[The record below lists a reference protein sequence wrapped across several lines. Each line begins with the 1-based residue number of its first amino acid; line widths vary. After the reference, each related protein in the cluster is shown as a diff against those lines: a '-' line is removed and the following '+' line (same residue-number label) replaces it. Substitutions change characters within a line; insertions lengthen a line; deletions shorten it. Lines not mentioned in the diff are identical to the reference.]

1 MRRARTE
8 DQIYASGYISLTEI
22 KRLYGIGH
30 VNAKRAFDKAAEL
43 DMESFGRNRVFTD
56 KVRIASLG
64 KALGVKLKTPPKKA
78 V

>member
-1 MRRARTE
+1 MRRARSD
-8 DQIYASGYISLTEI
+8 DQIYSSGYISLTEI
-22 KRLYGIGH
+22 KRLYGVGN
-30 VNAKRAFDKAAEL
+30 VSAKRAFDKAAEL

-64 KALGVKLKTPPKKA
+64 KALGVNLQPQKKA